1 MLCFE
6 ISKNGRKLARSGLR
20 ESGVLSLL
28 LCWVGK
34 GPGASTRAAATAGPI
49 AGLDFRVGGSDT
61 SDPSGDQDVAWIEGD
76 GLKVGDDIQIR
87 LLSAES
93 ADEPARREPSQP
105 AARQDGGARLIGC
118 SFCGEMR
125 QIEPESIF
133 KPGIAGATV
142 FICLR
147 CIVMAE
153 RMLDDRLP
161 QLFHLTRAADQTCS
175 FCATEHTA
183 ESAASRQAH
192 MCRACIDMIMK
203 DEAPSVPGAALKSS
217 E

>member
-1 MLCFE
+1 MFRGLE
-6 ISKNGRKLARSGLR
+6 ERKKARPER
-20 ESGVLSLL
+20 PARSGVLSLL

-34 GPGASTRAAATAGPI
+34 GQGASTRAATAQGPI

-61 SDPSGDQDVAWIEGD
+61 SDPSGDQAVAWVEGD
-76 GLKVGDDIQIR
+76 GLEVGDDIHIR
-87 LLSAES
+87 LVSAES
-93 ADEPARREPSQP
+93 ADEPARREPSRP
-105 AARQDGGARLIGC
+105 AARQEGDARLIGC

-125 QIEPESIF
+125 QSEPEPIF
-133 KPGIAGATV
+133 KPGIAGANV

-153 RMLDDRLP
+153 RMLDERSS
-161 QLFHLTRAADQTCS
+161 QLFHLTRATGQTCS

-183 ESAASRQAH
+183 ESAASRQAD
-192 MCRACIDMIMK
+192 MCRACIDMILK
-203 DEAPSVPGAALKSS
+203 DEAPSTPGPTLKSS